1 MMSSQIIFS
10 SGLFLLFLCLILLSS
25 LGGYL
30 ICRLVFSASAR
41 ESLPIGIG
49 LASLLVIVLTNLASH
64 WLSLQWAYLLASLF
78 IIGTGGMLFIFSPSR
93 REVFENWQQALPPL
107 LVFLLLFVLFLRI
120 NQGLAIFDENYNLPI
135 VSLIAAG
142 DVPPHFPFDPSQP
155 LAYHYGLHL
164 LAGVAV
170 RLAGLSPWLAFDAVR
185 AFTHALLLVL
195 AFFWF
200 ERQTGS
206 FRAAVVGSAVVYFGG
221 STQWLLLFA
230 PRTWIERLNAVVTLT
245 NTALDSGGTLSD
257 LLVNNWNIDGLGV
270 VSFPFIFIGSLFKPQ
285 NLALTSNGAGVALT
299 VVLLLLLAP
308 KQWNLRHFIIL
319 SFVLGSMALIAEY
332 LFALVALGSF
342 LITLLS
348 TRQQK
353 SFLPILRLLAMW
365 VLAWGLALFAG
376 GVISVMFQH
385 FLQGLG
391 GQASLSGQGNLG
403 FEWYWPPSLPTLY
416 FGRLSF
422 FQADT
427 LLFSLIL
434 LAPLLFLI
442 PLPLLELKNRW
453 KSPRLIQDGLCLGAT
468 VCVLLSLLI
477 GLKGSVGGIT
487 RLLDTALLIIFIL
500 SFPFLHYL
508 WKNRSR
514 WMQALITIGLI
525 LLTLGGVITFSL
537 QLVAVTRPQYT
548 FYIDSLDAYF
558 YLSYWNRLPPQA
570 QIFDPKPVRSI
581 VVFGRSSGTIAAKY
595 GEWLLEWEEL
605 SQKPTPKQLI
615 QRGYTHAYLDK
626 RYWNRLDQ
634 PTRVAW
640 RTECVK
646 LMETKEFEQD
656 FRRLY
661 DLQSC
666 QK

>member
-1 MMSSQIIFS
+1 MVWNHFISSS
-10 SGLFLLFLCLILLSS
+10 WLFLLFLCLILLSTV
-25 LGGYL
+25 GGYL
-30 ICRLVFSASAR
+30 ICRLVFSVSAR
-41 ESLPIGIG
+41 ESLLIGI
-49 LASLLVIVLTNLASH
+49 AFSSLLAVVLTNIASH
-64 WLSLQWAYLLASLF
+64 WLSLQWAYLLASL
-78 IIGTGGMLFIFSPSR
+78 IIFGTGVMLFVFTPSR
-93 REVFENWQQALPPL
+93 REVFENWQQALPSL

-185 AFTHALLLVL
+185 AFTHVLLLLL

-206 FRAAVVGSAVVYFGG
+206 FWAAVIGAAVIYFGG
-221 STQWLLLFA
+221 TTQWLLLFA
-230 PRTWIERLNAVVTLT
+230 PQNWIERLNAEVTLT

-285 NLALTSNGAGVALT
+285 NLALTSNGASVALT
-299 VVLLLLLAP
+299 VMLLLLLMP
-308 KQWNLRHFIIL
+308 KQWHLSHFVIL
-319 SFVLGSMALIAEY
+319 NFVLGSIALAAEY
-332 LFALVALGSF
+332 LFGLLALGGF
-342 LITLLS
+342 LLALLV

-353 SFLPILRLLAMW
+353 SFLPILRFIAMW

-376 GVISVMFQH
+376 GVISVIFQH
-385 FLQGLG
+385 FLQGFE
-391 GQASLSGQGNLG
+391 GQVLVNGQGNLG
-403 FEWYWPPSLPTLY
+403 FEWHWPPSLPTLY
-416 FGRLSF
+416 FGRLSL
-422 FQADT
+422 FQGDT

-442 PLPLLELKNRW
+442 PFCLLQMKHRW
-453 KSPRLIQDGLCLGAT
+453 KSLSLIQDGLCLGAT
-468 VCVLLSLLI
+468 VSFLLSLVI

-487 RLLDTALLIIFIL
+487 RLLDTALLIFLIL
-500 SFPFLHYL
+500 SLPVLFHL
-508 WKNRSR
+508 WENRSR
-514 WMQALITIGLI
+514 WIQVLITMCLI
-525 LLTLGGVITFSL
+525 LLTLGGVVTFSL
-537 QLVAVTRPQYT
+537 ELLAISHPQYT
-548 FYIDSLDAYF
+548 YYISDLDVHF

-570 QIFDPKPVRSI
+570 QIFDPNPARSI
-581 VVFGRSSGTIAAKY
+581 VVFGRSSGAIAAKY
-595 GEWLLEWEEL
+595 GEWMLEWEQL
-605 SQKPTPKQLI
+605 SQNPTPEQLI
-615 QRGYTHAYLDK
+615 EKGYTHAYLDK
-626 RYWNRLDQ
+626 RFWNRLAQ

-640 RTECVK
+640 RAECIK
-646 LMETKEFEQD
+646 LMETKEFGQN

-666 QK
+666 Q

>member
-1 MMSSQIIFS
+1 MMWSHFISS
-10 SGLFLLFLCLILLSS
+10 SGLFLLLLCLILLST

-30 ICRLVFSASAR
+30 IVRLVFSASAR
-41 ESLPIGIG
+41 DSLPIGIG
-49 LASLLVIVLTNLASH
+49 LASLQVIVLTNLASH
-64 WLSLQWAYLLASLF
+64 WLSLQWAYFVACLL
-78 IIGTGGMLFIFSPSR
+78 IISTGGMLFILAPSR
-93 REVFENWQQALPPL
+93 REVFENWHQALPPL
-107 LVFLLLFVLFLRI
+107 LVFLLLFGLFLRI

-164 LAGVAV
+164 IAGVAV

-185 AFTHALLLVL
+185 AFTHALLMVL

-206 FRAAVVGSAVVYFGG
+206 FWAAVVGAVVVYFGG

-230 PRTWIERLNAVVTLT
+230 PQPWIERLNAAVTLT

-257 LLVNNWNIDGLGV
+257 LLVSNWNIDGLGV

-299 VVLLLLLAP
+299 VILLLLLAP
-308 KQWNLRHFIIL
+308 KQWQPRHFILL

-342 LITLLS
+342 LITLL
-348 TRQQK
+348 TIRQQK

-365 VLAWGLALFAG
+365 VLPWGLALFAG

-403 FEWYWPPSLPTLY
+403 FEWHWPPSLPTLY
-416 FGRLSF
+416 FGRLSL

-442 PLPLLELKNRW
+442 PLSLTQLKNHW
-453 KSPRLIQDGLCLGAT
+453 QSPRLIQDGLSLGAT
-468 VCVLLSLLI
+468 VSLLLSLVI

-487 RLLDTALLIIFIL
+487 RLLDTALLIFLLL
-500 SFPFLHYL
+500 SFPVLYHL
-508 WKNRSR
+508 WENRSR
-514 WMQALITIGLI
+514 WRQASIAIGLI
-525 LLTLGGVITFSL
+525 LLTFGGVVTFSL
-537 QLVAVTRPQYT
+537 ELLAVSRPQYT
-548 FYIDSLDAYF
+548 SYINGLDVRF
-558 YLSYWNRLPPQA
+558 YLSYWNRLPLQA
-570 QIFDPKPVRSI
+570 QIFDPNPVRSI

-605 SQKPTPKQLI
+605 SQNPTPEQLI
-615 QRGYTHAYLDK
+615 ERGYTHAYLDK
-626 RYWNRLDQ
+626 RFWNRLDQ

-640 RTECVK
+640 RTECVR

>member
-10 SGLFLLFLCLILLSS
+10 SGLFLLFVCLMLLSL

-30 ICRLVFSASAR
+30 ICRLVFAASTR
-41 ESLPIGIG
+41 ESLPIGMG
-49 LASLLVIVLTNLASH
+49 LASMLVIVLTNMASH
-64 WLSLQWAYLLASLF
+64 WLNLQWAYILASLF
-78 IIGTGGMLFIFSPSR
+78 IIVTGGVLFILAPSK

-200 ERQTGS
+200 GRQTGS
-206 FRAAVVGSAVVYFGG
+206 FWAAVIGAAVVYFGG
-221 STQWLLLFA
+221 TTQWLLLFA
-230 PRTWIERLNAVVTLT
+230 PQAWIERLNAGVTLT
-245 NTALDSGGTLSD
+245 NTALSSGATLSD
-257 LLVNNWNIDGLGV
+257 LLVSNWNIDGLGV
-270 VSFPFIFIGSLFKPQ
+270 VSLPFIFIGSLFKPQ
-285 NLALTSNGAGVALT
+285 NLALTSNGASVALT
-299 VVLLLLLAP
+299 VMLLLLLAP
-308 KQWNLRHFIIL
+308 KQWHPRHFVII
-319 SFVLGSMALIAEY
+319 SFVLGSIALTAEY
-332 LFALVALGSF
+332 LFGLIALGSF
-342 LITLLS
+342 FIAVLA

-353 SFLPILRLLAMW
+353 NFLPILRLLAIW

-376 GVISVMFQH
+376 GVISVMFRH
-385 FLQGLG
+385 LLQGLG
-391 GQASLSGQGNLG
+391 GQASLSEQGNLG
-403 FEWYWPPSLPTLY
+403 FQWHWPPSLPTLY

-422 FQADT
+422 FQVDT

-442 PLPLLELKNRW
+442 PLPLFQLKNRW
-453 KSPRLIQDGLCLGAT
+453 KSLCMIQDGLCLGAA
-468 VCVLLSLLI
+468 VSVLLSLVI

-487 RLLDTALLIIFIL
+487 RLLDTALLILLIL
-500 SFPFLHYL
+500 SFPILYHL
-508 WKNRSR
+508 WQNRSR
-514 WMQALITIGLI
+514 WMQALITTGLV
-525 LLTLGGVITFSL
+525 LLTLGGVVTFSL
-537 QLVAVTRPQYT
+537 ELLAISRPQHT
-548 FYIDSLDAYF
+548 FYIKSLDARF
-558 YLSYWNRLPPQA
+558 YSSYWNRLPPQA
-570 QIFDPKPVRSI
+570 QIFDPNPGRSI
-581 VVFGRSSGTIAAKY
+581 VVFGRSAGAIAAKY

-605 SQKPTPKQLI
+605 SQNPTPEQLI
-615 QRGYTHAYLDK
+615 RKGYTHAYLDK
-626 RYWNRLDQ
+626 RFWNRLAQ
-634 PTRVAW
+634 PAKVAW
-640 RTECVK
+640 RAECIK
-646 LMETKEFEQD
+646 LMETKELDQD
-656 FRRLY
+656 FRQLY

-666 QK
+666 Q